1 MFLLEYRMCI
11 ALFDMHIP
19 VVLFVLLLLKN
30 ALSLFRYAHPDVDCI
45 YMLEIVMDG
54 TMEHMHWKE
63 ERAWPY
69 KLLDATYV
77 AENKLWYTPECTG
90 NGSDGQAGPSPRA
103 FHIAVVIDCNMF
115 IFGGRSGGKRYVVH

>member
-1 MFLLEYRMCI
+1 
-11 ALFDMHIP
+11 MHTLQLILR
-19 VVLFVLLLLKN
+19 VIRL
-30 ALSLFRYAHPDVDCI
+30 RDVDCI

-54 TMEHMHWKE
+54 LMEHMHWKE

-90 NGSDGQAGPSPRA
+90 NGSNGQAGPSPRA

-115 IFGGRSGGKRYVVH
+115 IFGGRSGGKRYAVRQICWSIERQDC